1 MDRVIQRAYAKINIG
16 LNVISKRD
24 DGYHNIETVFQQIDL
39 FDQIVLTRIPESKII
54 IRSDDN
60 IVPTNR
66 NNLCYKAVELFQEV
80 TGIKQGVEIE
90 IHKRIP
96 IGAGLGGGSSNAAAT
111 LAGLT
116 QLLQFHITSEKLQE
130 IALRLGADVPFF
142 LYGGTALAS
151 GVGEKITSL
160 VLPFKFYCV
169 LIYPNIE
176 ISTTW
181 VYKNLTF
188 VLTKTKKC
196 IKLSNIFS
204 QQVVMGDLK
213 NMITND
219 LEEVVFEQYPL
230 LNQIKQ
236 LLYSKGAFFAS
247 MSGSGSTI
255 YGLFKNFFEA
265 VVVMRSIPK
274 PCQII
279 LAKPMIT
286 KNQYLKKEEL

>member
-39 FDQIVLTRIPESKII
+39 FDQIVLKRTPGLNII
-54 IRSDDN
+54 IRCEDRR
-60 IVPTNR
+60 VPTNR
-66 NNLCYKAVELFQEV
+66 ANLCYKAVELFQER

-111 LAGLT
+111 LEGLA
-116 QLLQFHITSEKLQE
+116 QLWQFPISLDELQQIG
-130 IALRLGADVPFF
+130 LRLGADVPFF
-142 LYGGTALAS
+142 LRGGTALAS
-151 GVGEKITSL
+151 GIGEKITPV
-160 VLPFKFYCV
+160 VLPFKFYCL

-181 VYKNLTF
+181 VYKNFTF
-188 VLTKTKKC
+188 ILTKTKKC

-204 QQVVMGDLK
+204 QQIEMGDLK
-213 NMITND
+213 RMITND

-230 LNQIKQ
+230 LSKIKQ
-236 LLYSKGAFFAS
+236 LLYNKGAFFAS

-286 KNQYLKKEEL
+286 KTQLYSIF